1 MRFLHFELA
10 EVADGVR
17 VLEAMAST
25 AAGAH
30 AEVLAEAQQVLEWAH
45 ASFAG
50 RHGPLD
56 EGLDWQHELQ
66 VNVEPGGWHTVT
78 LTIAAS
84 ARFVQAW
91 REAFPGAM
99 ADEIE

>member
-1 MRFLHFELA
+1 MIMA
-10 EVADGVR
+10 GVDTQAAWA
-17 VLEAMAST
+17 VL
-25 AAGAH
+25 
-30 AEVLAEAQQVLEWAH
+30 QQVNDPEVPVLSVVDLGLVREL
-45 ASFAG
+45 
-50 RHGPLD
+50 RPLD